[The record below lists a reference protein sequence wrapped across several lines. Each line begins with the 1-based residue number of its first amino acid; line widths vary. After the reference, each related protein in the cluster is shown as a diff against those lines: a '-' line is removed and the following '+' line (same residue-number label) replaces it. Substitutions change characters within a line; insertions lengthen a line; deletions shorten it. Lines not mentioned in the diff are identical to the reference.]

1 MTKTDLPGFPELW
14 VDPTDSSELPDT
26 AVRSANYSTGELIS
40 LRDLHED
47 EPLREIKNLGS
58 MSLAHWWAAASVARV
73 LVQTRS
79 SGGSIMQEETL
90 DLDLGSC

>member
-1 MTKTDLPGFPELW
+1 MW

-26 AVRSANYSTGELIS
+26 AVRSANYPTGELIS

-47 EPLREIKNLGS
+47 EPLREIKMNLGS
-58 MSLAHWWAAASVARV
+58 MSLLTWWAAASVARV
-73 LVQTRS
+73 LEQTRS